1 MAPDG
6 FSWIDKPHLAGL
18 AFPQAREELQ
28 WLRRQGIQLLI
39 SLSEDPPRRDWIN
52 DAGLLLLHVPVEDFH
67 PPTQRQIDLCI
78 SSIEKVHQQGM
89 GAAVHCRAGLG
100 RTGTI
105 LACWLVAQGKQPGE
119 AVREIRRLRPGSVET
134 SEQVD
139 AIEEFARRRR
149 SGGDPPVRE

>member
-6 FSWIDKPHLAGL
+6 FSWIDKPHLAAL
-18 AFPQAREELQ
+18 AFPQDREELH

-39 SLSEDPPRRDWIN
+39 SLTEEPPRREWIN

-67 PPTQRQIDLCI
+67 PPSQRQIDLCI
-78 SSIEKVHQQGM
+78 SAIAKAQEQAM

-105 LACWLVAQGKQPGE
+105 LACWLVAQGKKAQE
-119 AVREIRRLRPGSVET
+119 AISLIRKLRPGSVET
-134 SEQVD
+134 SEQVE
-139 AIEEFARRRR
+139 AIEDFARRSANERAAP
-149 SGGDPPVRE
+149 D